1 MQISRKKLL
10 ITGAAGGMGRA
21 CARLLGATCDLVL
34 SDVAATALS
43 ACAAE
48 LEGEGFTVI
57 GSHAGDLADDSV
69 LAAITEDLRGDG
81 PITIVHTAGLSPA
94 MADWQAIMTVNLIA
108 TEKLLAAIEP
118 LLTPGSVAVLIAS
131 TAGHSMPAIP
141 DLDKLLD
148 APLDP
153 AFLESV
159 GAMVE
164 AMAPMAG
171 PAGAGGISYAMSK
184 RGVLRQAERKAAAWG
199 KRGARIVSVSPG
211 LILTS
216 MGRKELAETHGAA
229 QMNDAAPAG
238 RSGTAMEIALAVQ
251 FLASDNAAF
260 ITGCD
265 LRVDGGSVGAMRS
278 AQA

>member
-34 SDVAATALS
+34 SDVAAKALS
-43 ACAAE
+43 AFAAE

-94 MADWQAIMTVNLIA
+94 LADWQAIMTVNLIA

-131 TAGHSMPAIP
+131 TAGHLMPAIP

-148 APLDP
+148 APLAP

-171 PAGAGGISYAMSK
+171 PAGAGGISYSMSK
-184 RGVLRQAERKAAAWG
+184 RGVLRQAERKAASWG

-216 MGRKELAETHGAA
+216 MGRKELAETQGAA

-238 RSGTAMEIALAVQ
+238 RPGTAMEIALAVQ
-251 FLASDNAAF
+251 FLVSDNAAF

>member
-1 MQISRKKLL
+1 
-10 ITGAAGGMGRA
+10 MGRA

-34 SDVAATALS
+34 SDVAAKALS
-43 ACAAE
+43 AFAAE

-57 GSHAGDLADDSV
+57 GSHAGDLADDTV
-69 LAAITEDLRGDG
+69 LAAICADLRGDG
-81 PITIVHTAGLSPA
+81 PITVVHTAGLSPA
-94 MADWQAIMTVNLIA
+94 LADWQAIMTVNLIA
-108 TEKLLAAIEP
+108 TEKLLAEVEP

-131 TAGHSMPAIP
+131 TAGHSMPSIP

-148 APLDP
+148 APLAP

-184 RGVLRQAERKAAAWG
+184 RGVLRQAERKAASWG

-278 AQA
+278 TQA

>member
-34 SDVAATALS
+34 SDVAAKALS
-43 ACAAE
+43 AFAAE

-69 LAAITEDLRGDG
+69 LAAICADMRGDG

-94 MADWQAIMTVNLIA
+94 LADWQAIMTVNLIA

-148 APLDP
+148 APLAP

-171 PAGAGGISYAMSK
+171 PAGAGGISYSMSK
-184 RGVLRQAERKAAAWG
+184 RGVLRQAERKAAGWG

-216 MGRKELAETHGAA
+216 MGRKELAETQGAA

-238 RSGTAMEIALAVQ
+238 RPGTAMEIALAVQ
-251 FLASDNAAF
+251 FLVSDNAAF

>member
-1 MQISRKKLL
+1 MSGQPKAPFWLAVWAVILGLVGLAAWRGGMLEQFGL
-10 ITGAAGGMGRA
+10 GRPGMGPRPMAGGPG
-21 CARLLGATCDLVL
+21 GA
-34 SDVAATALS
+34 
-43 ACAAE
+43 
-48 LEGEGFTVI
+48 G
-57 GSHAGDLADDSV
+57 
-69 LAAITEDLRGDG
+69 
-81 PITIVHTAGLSPA
+81 
-94 MADWQAIMTVNLIA
+94 
-108 TEKLLAAIEP
+108 
-118 LLTPGSVAVLIAS
+118 
-131 TAGHSMPAIP
+131 
-141 DLDKLLD
+141 
-148 APLDP
+148 
-153 AFLESV
+153 
-159 GAMVE
+159 
-164 AMAPMAG
+164 G
-171 PAGAGGISYAMSK
+171 PAGAGGISYSMSK
-184 RGVLRQAERKAAAWG
+184 RGVIRQAERKAAAWG

>member
-34 SDVAATALS
+34 SDVAAIALS
-43 ACAAE
+43 AFAAE

-57 GSHAGDLADDSV
+57 SSHAGDLADDTV
-69 LAAITEDLRGDG
+69 LAAICADLRGDG
-81 PITIVHTAGLSPA
+81 PITVVHTAGLSPA
-94 MADWQAIMTVNLIA
+94 LADWQAIMTVNLIA
-108 TEKLLAAIEP
+108 TEKLLAEVEP

-131 TAGHSMPAIP
+131 TAGHSMPSIP

-148 APLDP
+148 APLAP

-184 RGVLRQAERKAAAWG
+184 RGVLRQAERKAASWG

-265 LRVDGGSVGAMRS
+265 LRVDGGSVGAMHS
-278 AQA
+278 PAA